1 MAPQPD
7 PRALIRYAVAMSLAG
22 IVTVVLLYEIRQ
34 VLLLLYVSTLLAIGF
49 SPAVQWLERRR
60 EAGRRRRRMPR
71 WAAILIL
78 YAGGLGVI
86 ALILWIVIPPFVSQA
101 RQLWTEMPGYLDQA
115 QTRLRELGVMS
126 GEWTWSEV
134 IARVEGSGIGLSGVM
149 NAAQNAIGAIAAV
162 VTVLL
167 LPLYLLVE
175 AESLQRTFLRV
186 FPADRRPAIARMTG
200 DVTLKVGAWLG
211 GQLLLAVII
220 GTTATIGLWI
230 IGVPFF
236 YVFGLIAALGEFI
249 PVVGPIIAAVPAV
262 LMGWTDSPTTALV
275 VVAFFSGQQFVE
287 NNILVPRVMESQV
300 GVSAVTV
307 LIALLIGS
315 ALLGILGAVLAVP
328 TAAIAQVLFQEL
340 VGSEPPRNR
349 KGGAK

>member
-1 MAPQPD
+1 
-7 PRALIRYAVAMSLAG
+7 
-22 IVTVVLLYEIRQ
+22 
-34 VLLLLYVSTLLAIGF
+34 
-49 SPAVQWLERRR
+49 
-60 EAGRRRRRMPR
+60 
-71 WAAILIL
+71 
-78 YAGGLGVI
+78 
-86 ALILWIVIPPFVSQA
+86 
-101 RQLWTEMPGYLDQA
+101 
-115 QTRLRELGVMS
+115 
-126 GEWTWSEV
+126 
-134 IARVEGSGIGLSGVM
+134 
-149 NAAQNAIGAIAAV
+149 
-162 VTVLL
+162 
-167 LPLYLLVE
+167 
-175 AESLQRTFLRV
+175 
-186 FPADRRPAIARMTG
+186 MTG

>member
-1 MAPQPD
+1 
-7 PRALIRYAVAMSLAG
+7 
-22 IVTVVLLYEIRQ
+22 
-34 VLLLLYVSTLLAIGF
+34 
-49 SPAVQWLERRR
+49 
-60 EAGRRRRRMPR
+60 
-71 WAAILIL
+71 
-78 YAGGLGVI
+78 
-86 ALILWIVIPPFVSQA
+86 
-101 RQLWTEMPGYLDQA
+101 
-115 QTRLRELGVMS
+115 
-126 GEWTWSEV
+126 
-134 IARVEGSGIGLSGVM
+134 M